1 MDLSKVERVV
11 VPIDLSE
18 PSFAA
23 LRSALTLADANVI
36 RLVHVIRPFS
46 RPERE
51 GIWGHYDNDKHAR
64 DVTTQIQQE
73 LELRGIGSMPVDI
86 HFGSPG
92 PIICEYAERIRADLI
107 VIGSHGRT
115 GLKRMLMGSVAEVV
129 VRHAPCSV
137 VVVRDAVEA

>member
-1 MDLSKVERVV
+1 MDFTKITGAV
-11 VPIDLSE
+11 VPVDLSE

-23 LRSALTLADANVI
+23 LRAALGLVDANAV

-46 RPERE
+46 RPEHE
-51 GIWGHYDNDKHAR
+51 GIWGHYDNEQHAR
-64 DVTTQIQQE
+64 DVTLQIQCA
-73 LELRGIGSMPVDI
+73 LESRGIGSMPVDI

-92 PIICEYAERIRADLI
+92 PLICEYAERIDAQLI

-115 GLKRMLMGSVAEVV
+115 GLKRIMMGSVAETV

-137 VVVRDAVEA
+137 LVVRSDAE